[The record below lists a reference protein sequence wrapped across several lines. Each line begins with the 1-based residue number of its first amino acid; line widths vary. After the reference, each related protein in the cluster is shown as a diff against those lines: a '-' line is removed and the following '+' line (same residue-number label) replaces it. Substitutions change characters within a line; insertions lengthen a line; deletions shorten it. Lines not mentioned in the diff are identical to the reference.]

1 MWGALLRQHISLHFT
16 VTCVSFSVFLSL
28 SLPLSNPRWE
38 LTSLQKKGMVLLFCM
53 HSIPSPFS
61 TDVEVCS
68 ASHFHSAPLPLL
80 RLAFCL
86 IRSWRR
92 WQWQYSSSGD
102 DGGMSGVGCQEQS
115 EMIGACQN
123 AIWRLR
129 WSRDERRIWTE
140 RREGRLCL
148 PVCPEI
154 QDKVLWGHSLSN
166 KTILFLLP
174 SDSLLNTSTH

>member
-1 MWGALLRQHISLHFT
+1 MFASSAHVSATHRLFRESSLATAFAVLLPGLILSSPCEARCFDNTLACTLLSHVSLSLF
-16 VTCVSFSVFLSL
+16 FSL
-28 SLPLSNPRWE
+28 SLPLSNPRRD
-38 LTSLQKKGMVLLFCM
+38 LTSLQKKGIVLLFCM

-86 IRSWRR
+86 IRSWWR
-92 WQWQYSSSGD
+92 WRWQYSSSGD
-102 DGGMSGVGCQEQS
+102 DSGGMSGVGCQEQS

-129 WSRDERRIWTE
+129 
-140 RREGRLCL
+140 
-148 PVCPEI
+148 
-154 QDKVLWGHSLSN
+154 
-166 KTILFLLP
+166 
-174 SDSLLNTSTH
+174 